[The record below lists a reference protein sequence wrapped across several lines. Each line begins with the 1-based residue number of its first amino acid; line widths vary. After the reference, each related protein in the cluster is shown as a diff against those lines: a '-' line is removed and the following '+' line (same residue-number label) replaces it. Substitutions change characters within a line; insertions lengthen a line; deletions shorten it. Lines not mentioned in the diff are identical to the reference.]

1 MKVAV
6 YLRDEFTDAH
16 REQLAVI
23 LDGARLDRLADREEI
38 KAFFEE
44 HGTQWRAVL
53 EARFAEYVQ
62 TDLEDLI

>member
-16 REQLAVI
+16 REQIAVI
-23 LDGARLDRLADREEI
+23 NDGARLDRLASREEI
-38 KAFFEE
+38 KEFYET
-44 HGTQWRAVL
+44 HGNQWRAVL
-53 EARFAEYVQ
+53 EMQFANYVQ

>member
-23 LDGARLDRLADREEI
+23 IDGARLDRLATRDEI
-38 KAFFEE
+38 KEFFETY
-44 HGTQWRAVL
+44 GNQWKAIL
-53 EARFAEYVQ
+53 ESQFAEYVQ
-62 TDLEDLI
+62 EDLEDLI

>member
-23 LDGARLDRLADREEI
+23 LDDARLDRLATRDEI
-38 KAFFEE
+38 KEFFEQ
-44 HGTQWRAVL
+44 HGYDWKAVL
-53 EARFAEYVQ
+53 EKQFAVYVEQ
-62 TDLEDLI
+62 DLEDLI

>member
-23 LDGARLDRLADREEI
+23 IDDARHDRLATREEI
-38 KAFFEE
+38 KEFFET
-44 HGTQWRAVL
+44 HGNQWRAVL
-53 EARFAEYVQ
+53 EMQFAKYVQ
-62 TDLEDLI
+62 SDLEDLI